1 MTYDFAMETRDY
13 GKIDKLNKLEDP
25 ETFWD
30 DVGRLTR
37 RAKSDHGLRRW
48 EILSEI
54 RYREINKA

>member
-30 DVGRLTR
+30 DVRRLTR
-37 RAKSDHGLRRW
+37 QVKSDHGLRRW

>member
-1 MTYDFAMETRDY
+1 MTYDFAMEARDY

-30 DVGRLTR
+30 DVRRLTR
-37 RAKSDHGLRRW
+37 GVKSDHGLRRW